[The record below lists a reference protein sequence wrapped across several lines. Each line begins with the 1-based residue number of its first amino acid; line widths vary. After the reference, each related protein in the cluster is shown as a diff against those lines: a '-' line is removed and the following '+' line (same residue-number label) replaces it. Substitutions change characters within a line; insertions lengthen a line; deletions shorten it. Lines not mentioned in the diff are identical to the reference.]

1 MRKVVRSSA
10 PYDVPLALALLK
22 VPTGALT
29 AVTGILLLG
38 GGFVPG
44 FSELDTQ
51 RQILAY
57 ALIFGYAQQLAT
69 RYLDDRATKLLAEV
83 PGKHLPLTQTR
94 SLPTSTTDQR
104 RQSASTT
111 DETSPDSPAVAV
123 GGYAPEQLGANGSTA
138 NTIREAE

>member
-1 MRKVVRSSA
+1 
-10 PYDVPLALALLK
+10 VPLALALLK

-69 RYLDDRATKLLAEV
+69 RYLDNRATSLLAEV
-83 PGKHLPLTQTR
+83 PSKHTPLTQTR
-94 SLPTSTTDQR
+94 SLPPTDAPEPPSPEAPSTGSVHPIR
-104 RQSASTT
+104 PAGATT
-111 DETSPDSPAVAV
+111 NDPAAVA
-123 GGYAPEQLGANGSTA
+123 GAGAAGAGTD
-138 NTIREAE
+138 

>member
-1 MRKVVRSSA
+1 MPSWPAPHPRWINPQDSTCGSSQASACSAAGSPPRFPCAKVVRSAA
-10 PYDVPLALALLK
+10 PYDVPFALALLK

-57 ALIFGYAQQLAT
+57 APGFRSCEALKALA
-69 RYLDDRATKLLAEV
+69 
-83 PGKHLPLTQTR
+83 
-94 SLPTSTTDQR
+94 
-104 RQSASTT
+104 
-111 DETSPDSPAVAV
+111 
-123 GGYAPEQLGANGSTA
+123 
-138 NTIREAE
+138 

>member
-1 MRKVVRSSA
+1 VWIVAGLGLLGGGLASVVSVRKMGRTAA

-29 AVTGILLLG
+29 AVAGILLLG

-69 RYLDDRATKLLAEV
+69 RYLDNRATTLLAEV
-83 PGKHLPLTQTR
+83 PSKHTPLVQTR
-94 SLPTSTTDQR
+94 SLPETDANQPPDY
-104 RQSASTT
+104 SA
-111 DETSPDSPAVAV
+111 PMVAI
-123 GGYAPEQLGANGSTA
+123 NGSPQRPP
-138 NTIREAE
+138 ILH